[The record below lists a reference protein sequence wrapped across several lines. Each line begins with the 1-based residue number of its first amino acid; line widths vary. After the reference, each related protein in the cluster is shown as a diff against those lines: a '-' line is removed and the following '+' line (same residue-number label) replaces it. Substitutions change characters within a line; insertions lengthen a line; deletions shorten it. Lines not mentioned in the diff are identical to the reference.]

1 MGRIFLQDK
10 PRLLFFSQNPL
21 TKLYHCIIIL
31 IQRGREKTVAWEFE
45 TDRPIYLQLIEEIQ
59 LRIVTGQYPA
69 GSRLPA
75 VRELAAEASVN
86 PNTMQKALGE
96 LERMELVRSQR
107 TSGRFITEDVD
118 KIKMIRENLAH
129 RQLARFLEQMQAI
142 GYERQDI
149 IRLLEAPPKR
159 DEKDENNETE
169 AKGEGTDGGTG
180 M

>member
-1 MGRIFLQDK
+1 MQDK
-10 PRLLFFSQNPL
+10 PRLLFFSQTPL
-21 TKLYHCIIIL
+21 TNLYHCIIIL

-45 TDRPIYLQLIEEIQ
+45 ADRPIYLQLIEEIQ

-149 IRLLEAPPKR
+149 IRLLETLP
-159 DEKDENNETE
+159 ECDENNETE
-169 AKGEGTDGGTG
+169 AKGEEADGGTG

>member
-1 MGRIFLQDK
+1 M
-10 PRLLFFSQNPL
+10 
-21 TKLYHCIIIL
+21 
-31 IQRGREKTVAWEFE
+31 AWEFE
-45 TDRPIYLQLIEEIQ
+45 ADRPIYLQLIEEIQ

-142 GYERQDI
+142 VYERKDI
-149 IRLLEAPPKR
+149 IRLL
-159 DEKDENNETE
+159 
-169 AKGEGTDGGTG
+169 
-180 M
+180 

>member
-1 MGRIFLQDK
+1 M
-10 PRLLFFSQNPL
+10 
-21 TKLYHCIIIL
+21 
-31 IQRGREKTVAWEFE
+31 AWEFE
-45 TDRPIYLQLIEEIQ
+45 ADRPIYLQLVEQIQ
-59 LRIVTGQYPA
+59 LRIVAGEYPA

-118 KIKMIRENLAH
+118 KIRMIKENLA
-129 RQLARFLEQMQAI
+129 REQLTRFLEQMQAI
-142 GYERQDI
+142 GYGRGDI
-149 IRLLEAPPKR
+149 LRLLETLP
-159 DEKDENNETE
+159 ENET
-169 AKGEGTDGGTG
+169 KGEETDGHSG

>member
-1 MGRIFLQDK
+1 M
-10 PRLLFFSQNPL
+10 
-21 TKLYHCIIIL
+21 
-31 IQRGREKTVAWEFE
+31 AWEFE
-45 TDRPIYLQLIEEIQ
+45 ADRPIYLQLVEQIQ
-59 LRIVTGQYPA
+59 LRIVAGEYPA

-118 KIKMIRENLAH
+118 KIRMIKENLA
-129 RQLARFLEQMQAI
+129 REQLTRFLEQMRAI
-142 GYERQDI
+142 GYGRGDI
-149 IRLLEAPPKR
+149 LRLLETLP
-159 DEKDENNETE
+159 ENET
-169 AKGEGTDGGTG
+169 KGEETNGHSG

>member
-1 MGRIFLQDK
+1 M
-10 PRLLFFSQNPL
+10 S
-21 TKLYHCIIIL
+21 
-31 IQRGREKTVAWEFE
+31 WEFE
-45 TDRPIYLQLIEEIQ
+45 ADRPIYLQLVEQIQ
-59 LRIVTGQYPA
+59 LRIVAGEYPA

-118 KIKMIRENLAH
+118 KIRMIKENLA
-129 RQLARFLEQMQAI
+129 REQLTRFLEQMQAI
-142 GYERQDI
+142 GYGRGDI
-149 IRLLEAPPKR
+149 LRLLETLP
-159 DEKDENNETE
+159 ENET
-169 AKGEGTDGGTG
+169 KGEETNGHSG

>member
-1 MGRIFLQDK
+1 L
-10 PRLLFFSQNPL
+10 
-21 TKLYHCIIIL
+21 
-31 IQRGREKTVAWEFE
+31 AWEFE
-45 TDRPIYLQLIEEIQ
+45 TDRPIYLQLMEQIQ
-59 LRIVTGQYPA
+59 LRIVTGKYPA

-118 KIKMIRENLAH
+118 KIKMIRENLAQE
-129 RQLARFLEQMQAI
+129 QLARFLEQMQAI

-149 IRLLEAPPKR
+149 IRLLETPPNCDKN
-159 DEKDENNETE
+159 DEKNETE
-169 AKGEGTDGGTG
+169 AKGEEADGGTG
-180 M
+180 V